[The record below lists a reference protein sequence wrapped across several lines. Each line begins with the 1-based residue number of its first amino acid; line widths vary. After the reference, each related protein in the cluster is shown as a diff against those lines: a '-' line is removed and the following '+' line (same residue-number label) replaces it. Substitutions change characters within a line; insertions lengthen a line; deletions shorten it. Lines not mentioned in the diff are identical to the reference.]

1 MSEGEP
7 PTEGEPSKR
16 LNDLDDRL
24 RRLRERAPEEE
35 EKVVPRGGNSPQTAY
50 GFAFRIGVELVVAL
64 AVGGGIGWLLDHWL
78 GTLPLFLLVFFVLGA
93 VAGLLNVFRAAKQMN
108 RDG

>member
-1 MSEGEP
+1 M
-7 PTEGEPSKR
+7 TACA
-16 LNDLDDRL
+16 DC
-24 RRLRERAPEEE
+24 
-35 EKVVPRGGNSPQTAY
+35 SPQTAY

-64 AVGGGIGWLLDHWL
+64 AVGGGIGWVLDHWL
-78 GTLPLFLLVFFVLGA
+78 GTMPLFLLVFFVLGA

>member
-1 MSEGEP
+1 MSESEP
-7 PTEGEPSKR
+7 PTEGEPAKR

-108 RDG
+108 RDV

>member
-7 PTEGEPSKR
+7 PTVGEPAKR

-35 EKVVPRGGNSPQTAY
+35 EKVVAGNRSPQTAY

>member
-7 PTEGEPSKR
+7 PSKGEPATR

-24 RRLRERAPEEE
+24 RRLRQRAPEEE
-35 EKVVPRGGNSPQTAY
+35 EKVVRGGSSPQTAY

-78 GTLPLFLLVFFVLGA
+78 GTMPLFLLVFFVLGA

-108 RDG
+108 RDV

>member
-1 MSEGEP
+1 MSESEP
-7 PTEGEPSKR
+7 PTEGEPAKR

-35 EKVVPRGGNSPQTAY
+35 EKVVPRGGDSPQTAY

-108 RDG
+108 RDV

>member
-1 MSEGEP
+1 MSEGQP
-7 PTEGEPSKR
+7 PTEGEPAKR
-16 LNDLDDRL
+16 LNDLEDRL
-24 RRLRERAPEEE
+24 RRLRDRAPEEE
-35 EKVVPRGGNSPQTAY
+35 EKVVSRGSSPQSAY

-64 AVGGGIGWLLDHWL
+64 AVGGGIGWVLDHWL
-78 GTLPLFLLVFFVLGA
+78 GTMPLFLLVFFVLGA

>member
-1 MSEGEP
+1 MSESEPPPEGEP
-7 PTEGEPSKR
+7 AKR

-35 EKVVPRGGNSPQTAY
+35 EKVVSRGSSPQTAY

>member
-35 EKVVPRGGNSPQTAY
+35 EKVGPRGSSPQTAY

>member
-16 LNDLDDRL
+16 LNDLDERL

-35 EKVVPRGGNSPQTAY
+35 DKVVPRGSSPRTAY